1 MSTTP
6 EQRLWQAVLAQAI
19 NDATRESASS
29 ADDRR
34 AMLEARAWLDRGGY
48 DFQRCCTFAGLDPDA
63 VREAWRAGRLT
74 HVGSTTN
81 HAHHRGSAGRAQKS
95 RKRPVAADARISLPD
110 TPEWLD
116 ADATPADAGLAAE

>member
-29 ADDRR
+29 AEDRR
-34 AMLEARAWLDRGGY
+34 AMPEARAWLDRGGH
-48 DFQRCCTFAGLDPDA
+48 DFRRCCTFAGLDPDA
-63 VREAWRAGRLT
+63 VRDAWRAGRLT
-74 HVGSTTN
+74 HVGSKN
-81 HAHHRGSAGRAQKS
+81 SSGHHRISAGRAPEA

-116 ADATPADAGLAAE
+116 AASTARSARLTAE

>member
-29 ADDRR
+29 PEDRR
-34 AMLEARAWLDRGGY
+34 AMLEARAWLDRGGH
-48 DFQRCCTFAGLDPDA
+48 DFRRCCTFAGLDPDA
-63 VREAWRAGRLT
+63 VRDAWRAGRLT
-74 HVGSTTN
+74 HVGSVKN
-81 HAHHRGSAGRAQKS
+81 HADHRGSAGRAPKS

-116 ADATPADAGLAAE
+116 AGRAAE

>member
-19 NDATRESASS
+19 NDATRESASREE
-29 ADDRR
+29 DRR

-74 HVGSTTN
+74 HVWSTTN
-81 HAHHRGSAGRAQKS
+81 HAHHRGSAGRAPKA

-116 ADATPADAGLAAE
+116 AASTARSARLAAE

>member
-19 NDATRESASS
+19 NDATRESASRME
-29 ADDRR
+29 DRV
-34 AMLEARAWLDRGGY
+34 AMLEARAWLDRGGH
-48 DFQRCCTFAGLDPDA
+48 DFRRCCTFAGLDPDA
-63 VREAWRAGRLT
+63 VRDAWRAGRLT
-74 HVGSTTN
+74 HVGSKN
-81 HAHHRGSAGRAQKS
+81 NSGHHRISAGRAPEA

-116 ADATPADAGLAAE
+116 ADAAPADAGRAAE